1 MKDVNSPNGANNSS
15 IIFIAI
21 TFLALEMVGIKE
33 KFEDYGSYVNWP
45 SSAN

>member
-15 IIFIAI
+15 IIAI